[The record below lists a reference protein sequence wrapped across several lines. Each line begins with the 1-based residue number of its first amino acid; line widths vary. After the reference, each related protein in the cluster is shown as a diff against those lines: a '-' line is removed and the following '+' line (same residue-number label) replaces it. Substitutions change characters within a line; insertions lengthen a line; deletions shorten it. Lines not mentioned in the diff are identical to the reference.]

1 MIKNMLYVA
10 VALALLSVYV
20 GNSDS
25 IDFNSLADQSSLR
38 CSNGVVGIGDLDRE
52 VREKCGS
59 PLQIGRRQDSGPV
72 WIYHEDQ
79 ANYMYYLPFLNGK
92 LQRIVSA
99 PCSPDDPDCLDL
111 R

>member
-1 MIKNMLYVA
+1 MIRQMLYLA
-10 VALALLSVYV
+10 VALSLLTVFA
-20 GNSDS
+20 GNSNS

-38 CSNGVVGIGDLDRE
+38 CSNGVVAIGDLDRD
-52 VREKCGS
+52 VRDKCGA
-59 PLQIGRRQDSGPV
+59 PYQIGQRQDFGPV
-72 WIYHEDQ
+72 WIYYEEQ

>member
-1 MIKNMLYVA
+1 MIKNILYVA
-10 VALALLSVYV
+10 VAVVLLSVFAGY
-20 GNSDS
+20 SDS
-25 IDFNSLADQSSLR
+25 IDFNSLADQSSFR
-38 CSNGVVGIGDLDRE
+38 CSGGVVGIGDLDRD
-52 VREKCGS
+52 VREKCGQ
-59 PLQIGRRQDSGPV
+59 PYRIGQRQDFGPV
-72 WIYHEDQ
+72 WIYYEEQ

>member
-1 MIKNMLYVA
+1 MIRNMLLF
-10 VALALLSVYV
+10 ALALVLLTTFAPVS
-20 GNSDS
+20 NA

-38 CSNGVVGIGDLDRE
+38 CSNGVVAIGDLDRD
-52 VREKCGS
+52 VREKCGA
-59 PLQIGRRQDSGPV
+59 PFQIGSRQDFGPV
-72 WIYHEDQ
+72 WIYYEEQ

>member
-1 MIKNMLYVA
+1 MIRHILFF
-10 VALALLSVYV
+10 ALMFSLLTLFAQTSY
-20 GNSDS
+20 S

-38 CSNGVVGIGDLDRE
+38 CSNGVVAIGDLDRD
-52 VREKCGS
+52 VRKKCGA
-59 PLQIGRRQDSGPV
+59 PYQIGSRQDFGPV
-72 WIYHEDQ
+72 WIYYEEQ

>member
-1 MIKNMLYVA
+1 MIRNLLRFA
-10 VALALLSVYV
+10 VALVLLTIFA

-25 IDFNSLADQSSLR
+25 IDFNSLADQSSFR
-38 CSNGVVGIGDLDRE
+38 CSGGVVGIGDMDRD
-52 VREKCGS
+52 VRQKCGE
-59 PLQIGRRQDSGPV
+59 PYQIGHRQDFGPV
-72 WIYHEDQ
+72 WIYYEEQ

-92 LQRIVSA
+92 LQRIVSS